1 MVGYF
6 EKCIVICYGL
16 GFKTLNVSGETLLLL
31 LPETVFTS
39 RILLLSSV
47 AFELA
52 YLIN

>member
-31 LPETVFTS
+31 PETVFTS
-39 RILLLSSV
+39 RMLLLSSV